1 MAFDT
6 ITGAA
11 ASTATTFGGD
21 ALNKISNLLNGASA
35 QIANLYHSAFNVVDA
50 SDSTKKLSFNVSSL
64 STSQTVVAS
73 AKNNNA
79 INLGCVGTHELW
91 IPASAF
97 YTRTTAGAAYTARE
111 LATNKVMISSFN
123 FDTTTQE
130 YAQFNWSTPGNWNAG
145 TVRFKLYWTNTGGS
159 AAQTIDFDLQAYAFS
174 DDDALDTAFG
184 TAQNVTDTYIANNDI
199 HVSAYSSAITIGGTP
214 VAGDTVIF
222 QLTRDVAS
230 DNLGVDCEVLGILL
244 EISSNK
250 SNSS

>member
-11 ASTATTFGGD
+11 ASTATTFGGA
-21 ALNKISNLLNGASA
+21 ALNKVDNLLNGGGSEVATVYDDDFKFVDPVDTTKT
-35 QIANLYHSAFNVVDA
+35 IRFNADA
-50 SDSTKKLSFNVSSL
+50 L
-64 STSQTVVAS
+64 STATDVICSVKS
-73 AKNNNA
+73 NNNV
-79 INLGCVGTHELW
+79 NLGCVGTHELW

-97 YTRTTAGAAYTARE
+97 YTRTTSGAAYTSRE
-111 LATNKVMISSFN
+111 LATNRVMIQSFN

-130 YAQFNWSTPGNWNAG
+130 YAQFNWSTPANWNAG
-145 TVRFKLYWTNTGGS
+145 TIRFKLYWTNTGGS

-222 QLTRDVAS
+222 QLTRDVVS

>member
-11 ASTATTFGGD
+11 TSTATTFGGD
-21 ALNKISNLLNGASA
+21 ALNKVGNLLNGSA
-35 QIANLYHSAFNVVDA
+35 AQVANIYHSALNVVDA
-50 SDSTKKLSFNVSSL
+50 TDPTKKLSFNVANL

-79 INLGCVGTHELW
+79 INLGCVGTHEVY
-91 IPASAF
+91 IPAGSM
-97 YTRTTAGAAYTARE
+97 YTRTTSGAAYTSRE
-111 LATNKVMISSFN
+111 TTTNKVMISSFN

-130 YAQFNWSTPGNWNAG
+130 YAQFNWSTPANWDAG
-145 TVRFKLYWTNTGGS
+145 TIRFKLYWTTTGGS
-159 AAQTIDFDLQAYAFS
+159 ASQTIDFDLQGLARS

-184 TAQNVTDTYIANNDI
+184 TAQNVTDTYIADNDV
-199 HVSAYSSAITIGGTP
+199 HVTSYSSAITIAGSP
-214 VAGDTVIF
+214 VAGDNVIF

-244 EISSNK
+244 EISTNK

>member
-11 ASTATTFGGD
+11 ASTATTFGGA
-21 ALNKISNLLNGASA
+21 ALNKVDNLLNGGGSEVATVFDDDFKFVDPVDTTKT
-35 QIANLYHSAFNVVDA
+35 IRFNADA
-50 SDSTKKLSFNVSSL
+50 L
-64 STSQTVVAS
+64 STATDVICSVKS
-73 AKNNNA
+73 NNNV
-79 INLGCVGTHELW
+79 NLGCVGTHELW

-97 YTRTTAGAAYTARE
+97 YTRTTSGAAFTSRE
-111 LATNKVMISSFN
+111 LATNRVMIQSFN

-130 YAQFNWSTPGNWNAG
+130 YAQFNWSTPANWNAG
-145 TVRFKLYWTNTGGS
+145 TIRFKLYWTNTGGS

-199 HVSAYSSAITIGGTP
+199 HISNYSSAITIGGTP

>member
-21 ALNKISNLLNGASA
+21 ALNKVGNLLNGSA
-35 QIANLYHSAFNVVDA
+35 AQTANIYHSALNIVDA
-50 SDSTKKLSFNVSSL
+50 TDSTKKLSFNVASL

-91 IPASAF
+91 IPAGAM
-97 YTRTTAGAAYTARE
+97 YTRTTNGAAYTSRE
-111 LATNKVMISSFN
+111 TSTNKVMVSSFN

-130 YAQFNWSTPGNWNAG
+130 YSQFNWGTPANWDAG
-145 TVRFKLYWTNTGGS
+145 TVRFKLYWTVTGGS
-159 AAQTIDFDLQAYAFS
+159 AAQTIDFDLQGLARS
-174 DDDALDTAFG
+174 DDDPLDTAFG
-184 TAQNVTDTYIANNDI
+184 TAQNVTDTYIADNDVHI
-199 HVSAYSSAITIGGTP
+199 TSYSSAITIAGTP
-214 VAGDTVIF
+214 VAGDNVIF

-230 DNLGVDCEVLGILL
+230 DNLGVDCEVLGVLL
-244 EISSNK
+244 EYSSNK

>member
-6 ITGAA
+6 ITGATS
-11 ASTATTFGGD
+11 STATTFGGD
-21 ALNKISNLLNGASA
+21 AMNKVSNLLNGSA
-35 QIANLYHSAFNVVDA
+35 AQTANLYHSAINIVDA
-50 SDSTKKLSFNVSSL
+50 TDSTKKLSFNVSSL
-64 STSQTVVAS
+64 STGQTVTAS

-91 IPASAF
+91 IPAGAM
-97 YTRTTAGAAYTARE
+97 YTRTTNGAAYTTRE
-111 LATNKVMISSFN
+111 TTTNKVMISSFN

-130 YAQFNWSTPGNWNAG
+130 YSQFNWSTPANWNAG
-145 TVRFKLYWTNTGGS
+145 TVRFKLYWTTTGGS

-184 TAQNVTDTYIANNDI
+184 TAQNVTDTYIADNDV
-199 HVSAYSSAITIGGTP
+199 HVTSYSSAITIGGTP
-214 VAGDTVIF
+214 AVGDTVIF

-230 DNLGVDCEVLGILL
+230 DNLGVDCEVLGVLL
-244 EISSNK
+244 EYSTSK